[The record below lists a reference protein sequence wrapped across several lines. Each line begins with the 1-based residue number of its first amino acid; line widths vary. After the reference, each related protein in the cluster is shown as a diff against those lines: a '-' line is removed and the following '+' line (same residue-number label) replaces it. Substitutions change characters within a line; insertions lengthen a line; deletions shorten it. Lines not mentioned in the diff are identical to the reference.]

1 MVKQGESYFMS
12 TINKTKTA
20 LIIGG
25 NSMVG
30 KQVVNYFSQNS
41 WNLIATVSSK
51 KKIPIAKGSNVEY
64 NVINLESPKSI
75 KKGIKKIHKKHPSI
89 QVLINCAG
97 IVLMGATE
105 AFEEKQIRRQMKGNE
120 LGVVNTIQEVLPI
133 MRKDKGGTIVS
144 VSSLCGLVAFPM
156 LSLYHG
162 SKWALEGFSESLY
175 YELEPLNIKVKL
187 IEPGGIKHDG
197 ETSATEQPKVS
208 IQDYDAIA
216 NNVNFNECFPAFSS
230 AEQVAK
236 LIYTAATDQSN
247 QLRYTL
253 GDEVIQMVTE
263 RQNCITDESFLTKMK
278 KRVFNN

>member
-1 MVKQGESYFMS
+1 
-12 TINKTKTA
+12 
-20 LIIGG
+20 
-25 NSMVG
+25 
-30 KQVVNYFSQNS
+30 
-41 WNLIATVSSK
+41 
-51 KKIPIAKGSNVEY
+51 
-64 NVINLESPKSI
+64 
-75 KKGIKKIHKKHPSI
+75 
-89 QVLINCAG
+89 
-97 IVLMGATE
+97 MGATE
-105 AFEEKQIRRQMKGNE
+105 AFEEKQIRRQMNVNY

-197 ETSATEQPKVS
+197 ETSATEQPRVS

-216 NNVNFNECFPAFSS
+216 NNVNFNKCFPAFSS

-263 RQNCITDESFLTKMK
+263 RQNYITDESFLTKMK